1 MDELER
7 RQREHD
13 LEYETHISKVLE
25 IRRTDKPSSKP
36 WWLRMLETPG
46 GAALITVLIGGLL
59 GGWIS
64 SIIQSGAKD
73 REFQQAWLKAR
84 GDQAMLAYKDFVE
97 KRSNL
102 ITELYGRVGSSVSA
116 SDDLINLSR
125 KDFTALPELEPEV
138 KTARKE
144 YQKSIDDRFEQVE
157 ADWRKDRDRLGLLI
171 DFYHPD
177 QKPLV
182 EAWGTV
188 TESLTGYM
196 RCAKKWRE
204 GHVGDEENLDKAC
217 TTERSVLT
225 TSLRA
230 FSEEISKKRTYLWQ
244 GWDDPKELRKVLEA
258 N

>member
-1 MDELER
+1 MDELEKR
-7 RQREHD
+7 KREQD
-13 LEYETHISKVLE
+13 LEYEGYISKILE
-25 IRRTDKPSSKP
+25 IRRADKPSSKP

-116 SDDLINLSR
+116 SEDLINLSR
-125 KDFTALPELEPEV
+125 KDFIVDSTLEPEV
-138 KTARKE
+138 KEARRK
-144 YQKSIDDRFEQVE
+144 YRDSIRDRFELVE
-157 ADWRKDRDRLGLLI
+157 ADWRKDRDRFGLLI

-196 RCAKKWRE
+196 RCSKNW
-204 GHVGDEENLDKAC
+204 HDTHYGDENTDQAC
-217 TTERSVLT
+217 TSERARLT
-225 TSLRA
+225 TSLQA
-230 FSEEISKKRTYLWQ
+230 FSAEIGKKRAYLWQ

>member
-1 MDELER
+1 MDELEKR
-7 RQREHD
+7 KREQD
-13 LEYETHISKVLE
+13 LEYEAHISKILE

-64 SIIQSGAKD
+64 SLIQSGAKE

-102 ITELYGRVGSSVSA
+102 INEVFGRVGSSVSA
-116 SDDLINLSR
+116 SEDLINLSLR
-125 KDFTALPELEPEV
+125 DFTVNPKFEPEV
-138 KTARKE
+138 KTALHK
-144 YQKSIDDRFEQVE
+144 YKNSVVDRFELVE
-157 ADWRKDRDRLGLLI
+157 SDWRKDRDRLGLLI

-182 EAWGTV
+182 DAWGTV

-196 RCAKKWRE
+196 RCAKKWQAEQR
-204 GHVGDEENLDKAC
+204 DLENTDNAC
-217 TTERSVLT
+217 TTERAHLT
-225 TSLRA
+225 TSLQT
-230 FSEEISKKRTYLWQ
+230 FSAEIGKKRAYLWQ

-258 N
+258 H